1 MKKETQNWL
10 NKGQFLDYQGNK
22 IFYFQEGIGENL
34 LILHGYP
41 YNSFEWKDII
51 EVLSKKYCVTVF
63 DLLGMGFS
71 DKPKNH
77 KYSFEEHSE
86 IVNALMTHLNI
97 NETHLFSHDL
107 GVSVVQELL
116 ARDVENR
123 NNFKILSSA
132 FMNGGLFMDAYKPR
146 FIQRLLSQT
155 PDFIGKFISKKISQK
170 SVNQS
175 VKSIFGKDTQP
186 SEAFLD
192 MQWEILNYKDGKS
205 IAYLIGRLVF
215 DKYNYQSRWIE
226 AMQKTTIPL
235 CYICGPADPNSGL
248 HMAKRYEQLIP
259 NPKVYLL
266 QDTIGHW
273 PMLEDETGVLKA
285 FNDFMQWKMNSL
297 VL

>member
-1 MKKETQNWL
+1 MNKDILNWL

-22 IFYFQEGIGENL
+22 IFYFQEGQGENL

-41 YNSFEWKDII
+41 YNSFEWKDTIA
-51 EVLSKKYCVTVF
+51 VLSQNYKITVF

-71 DKPKNH
+71 DKPSNH
-77 KYSFEEHSE
+77 QYSFEEHCE
-86 IVNALMTHLNI
+86 IVNALLAHLKI
-97 NETHLFSHDL
+97 KETHLFSHDL

-116 ARDVENR
+116 ARDLENN

-132 FMNGGLFMDAYKPR
+132 FMNSGLFMDAYKPR

-155 PDFIGKFISKKISQK
+155 PDFIGKFISKKISK
-170 SVNQS
+170 TSVNQS

-186 SEAFLD
+186 SEEYLD
-192 MQWEILNYKDGKS
+192 KQWKILNYNDGKS

-248 HMAKRYEQLIP
+248 HMAKRYEELIP

-266 QDTIGHW
+266 KKDIGHW
-273 PMLEDETGVLKA
+273 GMLEDEEGVLEA
-285 FNDFMQWKMNSL
+285 FNDFMKENKD
-297 VL
+297 